1 MFFDTHAHYDDDQ
14 FDDDRDSIIRS
25 LPSSGVSLV
34 LNPASNM
41 RSSDAC
47 IALAEKYDFFYAAV
61 GVHPH
66 DSKDMANDD
75 IDHLAKMTGHENV
88 KAIGE
93 IGLDYHY
100 DFSPRDIQRSRFY
113 DQLALA
119 DKLRLPAIVHE
130 REACADCLDIIKAFP
145 GVKGVVHCFS
155 GSWETAKILLNL
167 GWYISFTGALTFKNA
182 RHAPEVVTK
191 MPRDRIM
198 IETDSPY
205 MAPVPVRGVRNDSSN
220 LKYIC
225 ARAAELMDMSIE
237 DAAALTMKNG
247 LEFFNITL

>member
-14 FDDDRDSIIRS
+14 FDADRDELISS
-25 LPSSGVSLV
+25 LPEKDVSLIM
-34 LNPASNM
+34 NPASNM
-41 RSSDAC
+41 KSADMS
-47 IALAEKYDFFYAAV
+47 IALADRYPFFYAAV

-66 DSKDMANDD
+66 DAKTMADADFDTLRNM
-75 IDHLAKMTGHENV
+75 ASHEKV

-100 DFSPRDIQRSRFY
+100 DFSPRDIQRARFY
-113 DQLALA
+113 DQLSLA
-119 DKLRLPAIVHE
+119 KELDLPAIVHE
-130 REACADCLDIIKAFP
+130 REACADCLDIMKAFP
-145 GVKGVVHCFS
+145 GSRGVVHCFS
-155 GSWETAKILLNL
+155 GSWETAKIILNM
-167 GWYISFTGALTFKNA
+167 GWYLSFTGSLTFKNA
-182 RHAPEVVTK
+182 RHAAEVVSK

-205 MAPVPVRGVRNDSSN
+205 MAPVPVRGTRNDSSN

-225 ARAAELMDMSIE
+225 GRVAELMDMSLE
-237 DAAALTMKNG
+237 EAAALTMKNG

>member
-225 ARAAELMDMSIE
+225 AHAAELMDMSME